1 MRKRESKRGQLQ
13 GLISRLLRSGLL
25 PSKQCF
31 MWHKAVT
38 VAQNITL
45 AQVCILWVSSQHEM
59 LLGYWLYKDEN
70 DVSASVSSFQ
80 QGAKQLKSSQ
90 FSGIRIIWDMN
101 TRSHKW
107 KQSISLG
114 KVRKGFTKVTSEW
127 YFADGQTEKAWET
140 EQKNRWEHRLR
151 IENTPHVPPLLPH
164 PLLLILGRLVWKVW
178 HLSKGWKG
186 SCA

>member
-25 PSKQCF
+25 PSKQYF

-70 DVSASVSSFQ
+70 DGVCICELFPAGSPAAKEFSVQ
-80 QGAKQLKSSQ
+80 
-90 FSGIRIIWDMN
+90 W
-101 TRSHKW
+101 HKDYMRHEH
-107 KQSISLG
+107 KIAQVETEYL
-114 KVRKGFTKVTSEW
+114 TSEW

-140 EQKNRWEHRLR
+140 EQRNRWEHRLR
-151 IENTPHVPPLLPH
+151 IENTPHVPPLLLH
-164 PLLLILGRLVWKVW
+164 PLLLILGRLVWKVR